1 MILVLVALACVS
13 SGCRKEAARERQ
25 ELDFTVCAQ
34 TELPDDLRGLIEEKK
49 LHAFQLSYTTKEHLY
64 IVVGYGE
71 HDRTNL
77 CVVVEE
83 LYKTDRAI
91 YVKTNLKT
99 MESMEG
105 AGDGQS
111 GEASRIDG
119 GTSGV
124 HTAGDGQ
131 SDKAS
136 RIDGGTSG
144 VHTAGDGQSGEASRM
159 DAEPSMYP
167 YIVIRLPR
175 MDLPVL
181 NVSQ

>member
-25 ELDFTVCAQ
+25 DLDFTVCAQ

-49 LHAFQLSYTTKEHLY
+49 TQAFQISYTTKEHLY

-77 CVVVEE
+77 SVVVEE

-99 MESMEG
+99 MESMEQDQ
-105 AGDGQS
+105 ADGQRKTAS
-111 GEASRIDG
+111 GTDSIQTD
-119 GTSGV
+119 T
-124 HTAGDGQ
+124 Q
-131 SDKAS
+131 Y
-136 RIDGGTSG
+136 
-144 VHTAGDGQSGEASRM
+144 
-159 DAEPSMYP
+159 AEPSMYP

-181 NVSQ
+181 SVSQ

>member
-49 LHAFQLSYTTKEHLY
+49 IHAFQLSYTTKEHLY

-136 RIDGGTSG
+136 RID
-144 VHTAGDGQSGEASRM
+144 V
-159 DAEPSMYP
+159 EPSMYP

>member
-25 ELDFTVCAQ
+25 DLDFTVCAQ

-105 AGDGQS
+105 AGDGKS

-136 RIDGGTSG
+136 RID
-144 VHTAGDGQSGEASRM
+144 
-159 DAEPSMYP
+159 AEPSMYP

-181 NVSQ
+181 NVS

>member
-25 ELDFTVCAQ
+25 DLDFTVCAQ

-49 LHAFQLSYTTKEHLY
+49 TQAFQISYTTKEHLY

-77 CVVVEE
+77 SVVVEE

-99 MESMEG
+99 MESMEQDQ
-105 AGDGQS
+105 ADSQRQTAS
-111 GEASRIDG
+111 GTDSIQTD
-119 GTSGV
+119 T
-124 HTAGDGQ
+124 Q
-131 SDKAS
+131 Y
-136 RIDGGTSG
+136 
-144 VHTAGDGQSGEASRM
+144 
-159 DAEPSMYP
+159 AEPSMYP

-181 NVSQ
+181 SVSQ

>member
-13 SGCRKEAARERQ
+13 SGCRKEASRERQ

-111 GEASRIDG
+111 DEASRI
-119 GTSGV
+119 
-124 HTAGDGQ
+124 
-131 SDKAS
+131 
-136 RIDGGTSG
+136 
-144 VHTAGDGQSGEASRM
+144 

-175 MDLPVL
+175 MDLSVL

>member
-13 SGCRKEAARERQ
+13 SGCRKETARERQ
-25 ELDFTVCAQ
+25 DLDFTVCAQ

-49 LHAFQLSYTTKEHLY
+49 TQAFQISYTTKEHLY

-99 MESMEG
+99 MEG
-105 AGDGQS
+105 DQADGQS
-111 GEASRIDG
+111 QTAS
-119 GTSGV
+119 GTDSM
-124 HTAGDGQ
+124 H
-131 SDKAS
+131 
-136 RIDGGTSG
+136 
-144 VHTAGDGQSGEASRM
+144 
-159 DAEPSMYP
+159 AEPSMYP

-181 NVSQ
+181 SAS

>member
-25 ELDFTVCAQ
+25 ALDFTVCAQ

-99 MESMEG
+99 MESMEQDQ
-105 AGDGQS
+105 ADSQRQTAS
-111 GEASRIDG
+111 GTDSIQTD
-119 GTSGV
+119 T
-124 HTAGDGQ
+124 Q
-131 SDKAS
+131 Y
-136 RIDGGTSG
+136 
-144 VHTAGDGQSGEASRM
+144 
-159 DAEPSMYP
+159 AEPSMYP

-181 NVSQ
+181 SAS

>member
-1 MILVLVALACVS
+1 M
-13 SGCRKEAARERQ
+13 
-25 ELDFTVCAQ
+25 CAQ

-136 RIDGGTSG
+136 RID
-144 VHTAGDGQSGEASRM
+144 
-159 DAEPSMYP
+159 AEPSMYP

>member
-13 SGCRKEAARERQ
+13 SGCRKEAARKRQ

-111 GEASRIDG
+111 DKSSRI
-119 GTSGV
+119 
-124 HTAGDGQ
+124 
-131 SDKAS
+131 
-136 RIDGGTSG
+136 
-144 VHTAGDGQSGEASRM
+144 

>member
-105 AGDGQS
+105 AGDGQP
-111 GEASRIDG
+111 
-119 GTSGV
+119 
-124 HTAGDGQ
+124 
-131 SDKAS
+131 DKAS
-136 RIDGGTSG
+136 RI
-144 VHTAGDGQSGEASRM
+144 

-181 NVSQ
+181 NVS

>member
-49 LHAFQLSYTTKEHLY
+49 LHAFQLSYMTKEHLY

-91 YVKTNLKT
+91 YVKTDLKT

-111 GEASRIDG
+111 DEASRI
-119 GTSGV
+119 
-124 HTAGDGQ
+124 
-131 SDKAS
+131 
-136 RIDGGTSG
+136 
-144 VHTAGDGQSGEASRM
+144 

>member
-25 ELDFTVCAQ
+25 DLDFTVCAQ

-49 LHAFQLSYTTKEHLY
+49 TQAFQISYTTKEHLY

-105 AGDGQS
+105 DQADGQS
-111 GEASRIDG
+111 QTAS
-119 GTSGV
+119 GTDSM
-124 HTAGDGQ
+124 H
-131 SDKAS
+131 
-136 RIDGGTSG
+136 
-144 VHTAGDGQSGEASRM
+144 
-159 DAEPSMYP
+159 AEPSMYP

-175 MDLPVL
+175 MNLPVL
-181 NVSQ
+181 SAS

>member
-13 SGCRKEAARERQ
+13 SGCRKEASRERQ

-111 GEASRIDG
+111 GEASWI
-119 GTSGV
+119 
-124 HTAGDGQ
+124 
-131 SDKAS
+131 
-136 RIDGGTSG
+136 
-144 VHTAGDGQSGEASRM
+144 

>member
-111 GEASRIDG
+111 GEASRID
-119 GTSGV
+119 
-124 HTAGDGQ
+124 
-131 SDKAS
+131 
-136 RIDGGTSG
+136 
-144 VHTAGDGQSGEASRM
+144 
-159 DAEPSMYP
+159 AEPSMYP